1 MTWNGTRLLSNSQ
14 LGGEYPSVIIL
25 YLTWR
30 QRRFTEILNPA
41 QPWKWTF
48 ILSQNSARLTVSHLN
63 KNLWSFCFFF
73 SPCFAYCKQDNLDV
87 PFHRWKADNCISVS
101 FTSGSRISCEHFRLI
116 TELDEGSAA
125 PPAALPIEV
134 SSQRALKGLMFTER
148 NDGLRESIRFT
159 HSRAQ
164 PHINF
169 RSVTFV
175 FENNM
180 HSKAIIYPALKEY

>member
-1 MTWNGTRLLSNSQ
+1 MFYWDFKPCTTLKINFHFVTKQRSTHRESFKQKTVKLL
-14 LGGEYPSVIIL
+14 L
-25 YLTWR
+25 
-30 QRRFTEILNPA
+30 
-41 QPWKWTF
+41 
-48 ILSQNSARLTVSHLN
+48 
-63 KNLWSFCFFF
+63 FFL
-73 SPCFAYCKQDNLDV
+73 PCFAYCKQDNLDV

-101 FTSGSRISCEHFRLI
+101 FTSGSRSSCEHFRLV
-116 TELDEGSAA
+116 TEQDEESAA

-148 NDGLRESIRFT
+148 NDGLCESIRIT

-180 HSKAIIYPALKEY
+180 HSKAIIYPALKEYYLTND